1 MLALSSA
8 LYLLML
14 LASQV
19 TAFTFNI
26 SVPFLPQTLSAAQLL
41 PNFTGAIATCAANCS
56 NVQTELS
63 GCQDDASCLC
73 ATQLVSDL
81 RNCEQCMYEAL
92 IAANAPLPDPK
103 AGSTPVLVGES
114 LIFFTLVFREPNQWI
129 CHLGYQAACAAFN
142 ITLNTTQVA
151 LVLPTNWD
159 GPFGLGL
166 DLVGTVFTVG
176 AGFILGTSSL
186 LLLSNL

>member
-8 LYLLML
+8 SYLLML

-19 TAFTFNI
+19 TAFTFNV
-26 SVPFLPQTLSAAQLL
+26 SVPFPPQTLSAAQLL
-41 PNFTGAIATCAANCS
+41 PNFTGAIANCAANCS

-81 RNCEQCMYEAL
+81 RNCEQCMYESL

-103 AGSTPVLVGES
+103 AGSTPVLVG
-114 LIFFTLVFREPNQWI
+114 
-129 CHLGYQAACAAFN
+129 YQAACAAFN

-151 LVLPTNWD
+151 LALPTDWD

-166 DLVGTVFTVG
+166 NIVGTVFTVG